1 MKFPGQS
8 GGTDRKSQALDGCRR
23 RPGGESVESSPLLGK
38 RSPAK
43 AGKSAA
49 TGGKVM
55 ASAAGPAGGK
65 DHRGPDR
72 FGSIPGGENALCE
85 LDNPRMT

>member
-1 MKFPGQS
+1 
-8 GGTDRKSQALDGCRR
+8 
-23 RPGGESVESSPLLGK
+23 
-38 RSPAK
+38 
-43 AGKSAA
+43 
-49 TGGKVM
+49 M

-72 FGSIPGGENALCE
+72 VGSIPGGENALCE